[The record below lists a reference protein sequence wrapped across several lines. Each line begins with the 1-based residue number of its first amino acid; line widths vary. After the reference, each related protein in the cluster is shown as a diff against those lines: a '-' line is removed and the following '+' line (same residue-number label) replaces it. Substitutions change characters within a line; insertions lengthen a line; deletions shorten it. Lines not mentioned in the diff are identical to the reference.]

1 MPRSSRRLMSSPSP
15 SSSRLPSPPSDLTS
29 PPPTIPTSHPPPPCC
44 SCHSRHEGSTRRTYL
59 SCLNVNTGFH
69 LPSCECAGLCP
80 GGRCA
85 LEQCATSRLGALGD
99 VATEGRA
106 ARQHRASS
114 KRALSPLNSPHSP
127 PRKRLTTP
135 SLTVVR
141 QSVLRQDDDVKV
153 VNSSV
158 PNELEDADADGRDM
172 GEKYDG
178 NSVPLPETP
187 LPQPTPPH
195 TPPRTPP
202 TVATPTRSLV
212 RSHSCPPSNLES
224 AVCYAEIQEH
234 EAAVRQLRR
243 QSLHSPRRTA
253 TAAHTATAQPAQR
266 RGRKRQASRSL
277 SATLVVPDQ
286 PARPLQ

>member
-1 MPRSSRRLMSSPSP
+1 MWLNNLVVWGIRSCWQRNPVCMPRSSRRLMSSPSP

-44 SCHSRHEGSTRRTYL
+44 SCHSHHEGSTRRTYL
-59 SCLNVNTGFH
+59 SCLNVNTGSH

-114 KRALSPLNSPHSP
+114 KRALSPLNSPHNP

-172 GEKYDG
+172 EEKYDE

-195 TPPRTPP
+195 TPPRTPYSGY
-202 TVATPTRSLV
+202 THALTRSCSLLSSV
-212 RSHSCPPSNLES
+212 QPGICC
-224 AVCYAEIQEH
+224 A
-234 EAAVRQLRR
+234 LRR
-243 QSLHSPRRTA
+243 DPGA
-253 TAAHTATAQPAQR
+253 
-266 RGRKRQASRSL
+266 
-277 SATLVVPDQ
+277 
-286 PARPLQ
+286 